1 MSKYGGGGVKY
12 KRIKIVVIGKEIV
25 VEYCSVLIIEDD
37 EIARNMLAKEI
48 KKEGFVILTA
58 ENGRVGMEIIEK
70 EHPEVVLSDLKMP
83 EMSGM
88 EVLKKVK
95 QISPSTQ
102 FILMSSYGDMDTVIE
117 ALREG
122 AFDYIKKP
130 IDLDLLTQIL
140 NKAKEEVS

>member
-1 MSKYGGGGVKY
+1 MEDCK
-12 KRIKIVVIGKEIV
+12 
-25 VEYCSVLIIEDD
+25 VLVIEDD
-37 EIARNMLAKEI
+37 GIALTRLAREI
-48 KKEGFVILTA
+48 KKEGFCVVTA
-58 ENGRVGMEIIEK
+58 ENGRIGVELLEK
-70 EHPEVVLSDLKMP
+70 ECPQIVLSDLKMP

-95 QISPSTQ
+95 QVSPSTL

-117 ALREG
+117 AFREG

-140 NKAKEEVS
+140 KRAKEEVI

>member
-1 MSKYGGGGVKY
+1 
-12 KRIKIVVIGKEIV
+12 
-25 VEYCSVLIIEDD
+25 
-37 EIARNMLAKEI
+37 
-48 KKEGFVILTA
+48 
-58 ENGRVGMEIIEK
+58 
-70 EHPEVVLSDLKMP
+70 LKMP

-95 QISPSTQ
+95 QLSPATP

-130 IDLDLLTQIL
+130 IDLDLLIQIL
-140 NKAKEEVS
+140 KRAKEEIN

>member
-1 MSKYGGGGVKY
+1 M
-12 KRIKIVVIGKEIV
+12 
-25 VEYCSVLIIEDD
+25 EYCRVLIIEDD
-37 EIARNMLAKEI
+37 ESARTRLEREI
-48 KKEGFVILTA
+48 KKEGFVVLSA
-58 ENGRVGMEIIEK
+58 ENGRIGVEILEK
-70 EHPEVVLSDLKMP
+70 EHPEIILSDLKMP

-95 QISPSTQ
+95 EISPATQ

-117 ALREG
+117 ALRLG

-140 NKAKEEVS
+140 SKARDEVT